1 MIFSHDVIACL
12 LILGLIIAF
21 VKLANRQQEEP
32 EEDFETL
39 DTLRL
44 IREIDRLHA
53 LAHELQD
60 CDDMLIDLRLCK
72 HGESFR
78 SFRMAW
84 QSASGKKHEV
94 DFLTDGSDLSAH
106 QMLALAEAKR
116 EELNAEVAEKIA
128 GLYALA
134 CREDYSEY
142 SERRYKNGYKNDTG
156 EDFDETEEELLI

>member
-21 VKLANRQQEEP
+21 VKLAKRSQEQEP

-44 IREIDRLHA
+44 IREIDRLHS

-116 EELNAEVAEKIA
+116 EELNSEVAARIKN
-128 GLYALA
+128 LYVLA
-134 CREDYSEY
+134 CQEDYGNY
-142 SERRYKNGYKNDTG
+142 TERRAEYCAEYG
-156 EDFDETEEELLI
+156 EEMGELYDD

>member
-1 MIFSHDVIACL
+1 MMLTHDTVACL
-12 LILGLIIAF
+12 LIVALIVVFA
-21 VKLANRQQEEP
+21 KLAKRSQEEP
-32 EEDFETL
+32 EEDVETL

-44 IREIDRLHA
+44 IREIDRLHS

-84 QSASGKKHEV
+84 QSASGKQHEV

-106 QMLALAEAKR
+106 QMIRLAEAKR
-116 EELNAEVAEKIA
+116 EELNREVAARITN
-128 GLYALA
+128 LYVLA
-134 CREDYSEY
+134 CQEDYGNY
-142 SERRYKNGYKNDTG
+142 TERRAEYCAEYGEETG
-156 EDFDETEEELLI
+156 ELYDD